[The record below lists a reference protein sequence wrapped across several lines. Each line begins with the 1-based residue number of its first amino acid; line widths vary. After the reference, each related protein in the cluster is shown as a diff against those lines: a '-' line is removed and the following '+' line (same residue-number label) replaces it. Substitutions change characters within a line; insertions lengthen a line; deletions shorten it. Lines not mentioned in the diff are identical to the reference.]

1 MQTNAQCLTCGKPIH
16 VSELR
21 QGRKKY
27 CSKQCKSE
35 ANKRR
40 VTLSCESCGKEF
52 EAPGSRSDRK
62 YCSRQCYFRSRTS
75 LTQDGKRRC
84 STCQSVF
91 PATPEYFGRQS
102 NTKLGLTSQCKQ
114 CLSKRNKKLK
124 SSRKQLDKELLNEY
138 RKKNPERVRQW
149 KRKSYLRNRET
160 VIQKSREYRQLNPDK
175 VKPTTEQQRVKSAMK
190 RARKKSFVG
199 RYSKQ
204 DVADKLVSQAGKCFY
219 CSTELTDYHV
229 DHYIPL
235 SRGGTNWPD
244 NIVLACPECNLAK
257 GNMMPQEFI
266 ESYLPISIKLRVS
279 RPTQRKDK

>member
-1 MQTNAQCLTCGKPIH
+1 MQTNAQCLTCGKPIF
-16 VSELR
+16 VPNSLR
-21 QGRKKY
+21 GRKKY
-27 CSKQCKSE
+27 CSKQCKYD

-40 VTLSCESCGKEF
+40 VSLTCEVCGKEF
-52 EAPGSRSDRK
+52 DAPESRSDRR
-62 YCSRQCYFRSRTS
+62 YCSRECYSRSQTS
-75 LTQDGKRRC
+75 LDPQGMRKCT
-84 STCQSVF
+84 TCQSVL
-91 PATPEYFGRQS
+91 PATPEYFGRTS
-102 NTKLGLTSQCKQ
+102 NTELGLSSQCKQ
-114 CLSKRNKKLK
+114 CLSERNKKLK
-124 SSRKQLDKELLNEY
+124 SSRKQLDKEILNEY

-149 KRKSYLRNRET
+149 KRESYLRNRET
-160 VIQKSREYRQLNPDK
+160 AIQKSREYRQLNPGK

-204 DVADKLVSQAGKCFY
+204 DVADKLVNQAGKCFY
-219 CSTELTDYHV
+219 CSAELTDYHV

-266 ESYLPISIKLRVS
+266 ESYLPISIKLRTS
-279 RPTQRKDK
+279 ANQRKDK